1 MQYIRYDRLTHAID
15 VRAALDEG
23 AKVALVPWDEGP
35 RLLADLPADER
46 ALFLGAQPER
56 SVGVGV
62 CDQATCIMLKHGG
75 SIPPCFLCS
84 HLLTGPEFLPELDEL
99 RDATLGEIQALA
111 ATPDFS
117 SLQANKRYELE
128 CLDRLMDG
136 IRTREGPAEKKQAA
150 HMEPDA

>member
-1 MQYIRYDRLTHAID
+1 
-15 VRAALDEG
+15 
-23 AKVALVPWDEGP
+23 
-35 RLLADLPADER
+35 
-46 ALFLGAQPER
+46 
-56 SVGVGV
+56 
-62 CDQATCIMLKHGG
+62 MLKHGG